1 MQNKYSSKTGNLRDI
16 PLLVAY
22 NYKNVNDNKLIDL
35 TGHGYDGIIGGATI
49 TDKGLY
55 FNGIDNYVKSINLSL
70 KKYTYVVKFSLDE
83 KNTKNE
89 SSIFADYQSGG
100 NGLTLDS
107 NNAVS
112 AMAYIGGNYRTI
124 TSQVLE
130 LNHLYTAII
139 TYDGSTLKFY
149 LDNELIGKY
158 ESTSGL
164 VNSNRPM
171 YLGTEAAYDGS
182 PEAGTYFKGYIQLF
196 KAYNYSFTEEEMKSI
211 NIVD

>member
-1 MQNKYSSKTGNLRDI
+1 MQIY
-16 PLLVAY
+16 
-22 NYKNVNDNKLIDL
+22 
-35 TGHGYDGIIGGATI
+35 GIIGGATI

-89 SSIFADYQSGG
+89 ASIFADYQSGG
-100 NGLTLDS
+100 NGLTLNS

-112 AMAYIGGNYRTI
+112 AMAYIGGNYREI

-182 PEAGTYFKGYIQLF
+182 PEAGTNFKGYIQLF